1 MPSLQRTVTIVHRQ
15 GLHARPA
22 ALFVQ
27 VAKRFSSRVTVKRGR
42 KSVDGKSIMGLLTLA
57 ARQGSRISLVIDGP
71 DAAEALEQLSRML
84 TEPLSETSQQPS
96 PTS

>member
-1 MPSLQRTVTIVHRQ
+1 MPRVHRTVSLVHPQ

-27 VAKRFSSRVTVKRGR
+27 RAKQFTSRVTLKKGR

-57 ARQGSRISLVIDGP
+57 AQQGSRISVVVDGP
-71 DAAEALEQLSRML
+71 DAREALEQLAQLL
-84 TEPLSETSQQPS
+84 THLPS
-96 PTS
+96 LTRHVE

>member
-1 MPSLQRTVTIVHRQ
+1 MPVFQRTVSLVHPQ

-27 VAKRFSSRVTVKRGR
+27 RAIQFRSRITIKKGR

-57 ARQGSRISLVIDGP
+57 ARQGSRISLVVDGP
-71 DAAEALEQLSRML
+71 DAREALDHLSQL
-84 TEPLSETSQQPS
+84 LSQPF
-96 PTS
+96 PTSARSLAR

>member
-1 MPSLQRTVTIVHRQ
+1 MPLVQKTISVIHRQ

-27 VAKRFSSRVTVKRGR
+27 QAKRFASKVTVKKGR

-57 ARQGSRISLVIDGP
+57 ARQGSRIAIIADGA
-71 DAAEALEQLSRML
+71 DAGEALDQLVEVL
-84 TEPLSETSQQPS
+84 TTPLPEPEDA
-96 PTS
+96 